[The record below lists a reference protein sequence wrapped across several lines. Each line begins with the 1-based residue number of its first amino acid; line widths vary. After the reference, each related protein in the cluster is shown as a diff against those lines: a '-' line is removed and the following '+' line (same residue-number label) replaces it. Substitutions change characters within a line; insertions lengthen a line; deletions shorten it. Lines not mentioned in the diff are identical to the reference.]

1 MSKNIKILA
10 CGNKKSSLAQQVIK
24 HMYEHKM
31 NQDDKLPTVTIPN
44 EKPTILTNKII
55 DKI

>member
-10 CGNKKSSLAQQVIK
+10 CGNKKSSLAQQIIK

-44 EKPTILTNKII
+44 EKPTIPTNKII